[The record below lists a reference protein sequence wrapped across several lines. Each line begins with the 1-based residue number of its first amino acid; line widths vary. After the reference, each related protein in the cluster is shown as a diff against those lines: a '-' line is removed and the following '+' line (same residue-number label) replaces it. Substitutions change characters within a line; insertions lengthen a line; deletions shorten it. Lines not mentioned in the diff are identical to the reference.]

1 MRKKVIVACAGAVA
15 TSTIAGEK
23 IRELCEKNKIP
34 VEICQ
39 MRISEIASNVENTA
53 LIVTTCRMKQDFGI
67 PRLTG
72 TAFITGIG
80 QEKLEQE
87 ILEILK
93 SE

>member
-39 MRISEIASNVENTA
+39 MRISEIATNVENTA

-87 ILEILK
+87 ILHILQ
-93 SE
+93 EG

>member
-23 IRELCEKNKIP
+23 VRELCEKHGIP

-39 MRISEIASNVENTA
+39 VRISEIASCVENTS
-53 LIVTTCRMKQDFGI
+53 LIVTTCRLKQDFGI
-67 PRLTG
+67 PKLTG

-80 QEKLEQE
+80 EEKLEQE
-87 ILEILK
+87 ILNIL
-93 SE
+93 SGR